1 MRPRLLVGVAFPM
14 LLLAALV
21 AACGGDGDGEADL
34 AAQEARAAALAAR
47 LHLGIVERDR
57 ILGIG
62 EPVGTIVD
70 SQIAG
75 LVPGLQAALNPSA
88 VLTIDNAVEDGDER
102 LTLIAETAGV
112 TIEEFRTEWEADRSA
127 AFARFADALAAAEDS
142 GRVRDDLFI
151 DELAELPVH
160 PRGVLLGSGRL
171 DRADGSQGF
180 FLVYDVA
187 EATVAVEETMSRL
200 LDESPWQIMAGQSS
214 EESAILL
221 FQSTVNADV
230 GGVLWVQSLP
240 EGTVGTVRAGS
251 TGDEEAAEETPRP
264 ETAVLYLIEAS
275 PAIRADASPFALPP
289 GRPLPDGFPGEFL
302 VGPEMTV
309 TEVLWN
315 TMPDGVVYRLTILTR
330 ESAFDVVDA
339 YRASLATRGWD
350 LTGDQAVG
358 FETFLSFA
366 STDGAVQGTI
376 EVDAFADDEDY
387 TEVVLQLQALS
398 GGGDN

>member
-1 MRPRLLVGVAFPM
+1 MRTRLFVGVAFPM

-21 AACGGDGDGEADL
+21 SACGGDDDGEADL
-34 AAQEARAAALAAR
+34 EAQEAQAAALAA
-47 LHLGIVERDR
+47 R

-75 LVPGLQAALNPSA
+75 LVPGLQAALNPDV
-88 VLTIDNAVEDGDER
+88 VLTIDGAVEDGDER

-127 AFARFADALAAAEDS
+127 AFARFAAGLAAAED
-142 GRVRDDLFI
+142 GERVRDDLFI
-151 DELAELPVH
+151 DELAALPVH

-187 EATVAVEETMSRL
+187 EDTVAVEETVSRQ
-200 LDESPWQIMAGQSS
+200 LDESPWQVTAGQSS
-214 EESAILL
+214 EDVAVLR

-230 GGVLWVQSLP
+230 GGIVWVQPLP
-240 EGTVGTVRAGS
+240 EGTVGTVGAGS
-251 TGDEEAAEETPRP
+251 AGEEEAAEETPRP
-264 ETAVLYLIEAS
+264 ETAVLYFIETS
-275 PAIRADASPFALPP
+275 PAIQADDSPFALPP

-302 VGPEMTV
+302 VGPDMTV
-309 TEVLWN
+309 TEVAWN
-315 TMPDGVVYRLTILTR
+315 TVPGGSAYQLTILTR
-330 ESAFDVVDA
+330 QSAFDVVDA

-350 LTGDQAVG
+350 LAGDQAVG
-358 FETFLSFA
+358 FATILSFA
-366 STDGAVQGTI
+366 STDRAVQGTL
-376 EVDAFADDEDY
+376 EVDAFEDDEDY
-387 TEVVLQLQALS
+387 TEIVVRLQTLS
-398 GGGDN
+398 GAGDN

>member
-1 MRPRLLVGVAFPM
+1 MRTRLLVGVAFPM

-21 AACGGDGDGEADL
+21 SACGGDDDGEADL
-34 AAQEARAAALAAR
+34 AAQEAQAAALAA
-47 LHLGIVERDR
+47 R

-75 LVPGLQAALNPSA
+75 LVPGLQAALNPDV

-127 AFARFADALAAAEDS
+127 AFARFAAGLAAAED
-142 GRVRDDLFI
+142 GERVRDDLFI
-151 DELAELPVH
+151 DELTALPVH
-160 PRGVLLGSGRL
+160 PQGVLLGSGRL

-187 EATVAVEETMSRL
+187 EDTVAVEETVSRQ
-200 LDESPWQIMAGQSS
+200 LDESPWQVMAGQSS
-214 EESAILL
+214 EEVAVLR
-221 FQSTVNADV
+221 FQSTVNGDV
-230 GGVLWVQSLP
+230 GGIVWVQPLP

-251 TGDEEAAEETPRP
+251 AGDDEAAEETLRP
-264 ETAVLYLIEAS
+264 ETAVLYFIETS
-275 PAIRADASPFALPP
+275 PAIGADDSPFALPP

-302 VGPEMTV
+302 VGPDMTV
-309 TEVLWN
+309 TEVAWN
-315 TMPDGVVYRLTILTR
+315 TVPGGSAYQLTILTR
-330 ESAFDVVDA
+330 QSAFDVVDA
-339 YRASLATRGWD
+339 YRASLVTRGWE
-350 LTGDQAVG
+350 LAGDQAVG
-358 FETFLSFA
+358 FATILSFA

-376 EVDAFADDEDY
+376 SVDAFAADEDY
-387 TEVVLQLQALS
+387 TEIVVQLQTLS
-398 GGGDN
+398 GAGDN